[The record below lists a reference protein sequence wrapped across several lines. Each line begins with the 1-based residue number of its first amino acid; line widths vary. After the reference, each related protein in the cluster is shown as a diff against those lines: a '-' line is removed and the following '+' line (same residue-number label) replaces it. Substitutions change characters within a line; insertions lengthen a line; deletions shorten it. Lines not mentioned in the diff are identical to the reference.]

1 MSWKI
6 GVSPS
11 ESRIQIAIATRR
23 REMMKG
29 RRQAHA
35 GQRDDE
41 GVLPADLVTEPAED
55 ERPQGPDQEA
65 DREDRHRA
73 EEGGH
78 RVALLEELDG
88 EDRGQAPEDVE
99 VVPLD
104 DVAHRRGDDD
114 ATELLEWNFRRPH
127 RSPLCSTGSRP
138 LSRGYHTESARSLS
152 TLRNPTTL

>member
-11 ESRIQIAIATRR
+11 ESRIQIAIATRTS
-23 REMMKG
+23 EMMKG
-29 RRQAHA
+29 SRQPHA

-55 ERPQGPDQEA
+55 ERPQRPDQES

-73 EEGGH
+73 EEGRH
-78 RVALLEELDG
+78 RVTLLEELHRQ
-88 EDRGQAPEDVE
+88 DRGQAPEDVE

-104 DVAHRRGDDD
+104 DIADGCGDDD
-114 ATELLEWNFRRPH
+114 AAEFFEWNFRRPH
-127 RSPLCSTGSRP
+127 RPPL
-138 LSRGYHTESARSLS
+138 
-152 TLRNPTTL
+152 